1 MLTTTRRPDPR
12 VLLVDDD
19 PAVGKALAAVL
30 RRAGFDVLLAGSIAQ
45 AEELLESRFDAMVLD
60 LRMPEMRGDAFYFL
74 ACVRQ
79 PWLTCRALFVTGDIT
94 EQAESIIENTGCRFL
109 LKPFR
114 AEAMVSEL
122 ELIVPSPVSL
132 VNRAS

>member
-1 MLTTTRRPDPR
+1 MPTTTSAPQPR

-30 RRAGFDVLLAGSIAQ
+30 RRAGFDVLLAGSVGQ
-45 AEELLESRFDAMVLD
+45 AEEMLETRLDAMVLD

-114 AEAMVSEL
+114 AEAMIAEL
-122 ELIVPSPVSL
+122 QLIAPVPLRL
-132 VNRAS
+132 VTRAS

>member
-1 MLTTTRRPDPR
+1 MTDGPHPR
-12 VLLVDDD
+12 VLLVDDE

-30 RRAGFDVLLAGSIAQ
+30 RRAGFDVSLAGSVAQ
-45 AEELLESRFDAMVLD
+45 GEELLAQRFDALVID

-79 PWLTCRALFVTGDIT
+79 PWLNCRALFVTGDIT
-94 EQAESIIENTGCRFL
+94 EQAESIIENTGCRYL

-114 AEAMVSEL
+114 TE
-122 ELIVPSPVSL
+122 ELIAELALIIPSVERPAIS
-132 VNRAS
+132 RAG

>member
-1 MLTTTRRPDPR
+1 MQTTSRRPDPR

-30 RRAGFDVLLAGSIAQ
+30 RRAGFDVSLAGSVAQ
-45 AEELLESRFDAMVLD
+45 AEELLEIRFDAMVLD

-114 AEAMVSEL
+114 AEAMVAEL

-132 VNRAS
+132 VHRAS

>member
-1 MLTTTRRPDPR
+1 MSTTDGPLPR
-12 VLLVDDD
+12 VLLLDDE

-30 RRAGFDVLLAGSIAQ
+30 RRAGFDVSLAQSVAQ
-45 AEELLESRFDAMVLD
+45 AEDLLVERFDALILD

-79 PWLTCRALFVTGDIT
+79 PWLNCRALFVTGDIT

-114 AEAMVSEL
+114 TEEMVAELA
-122 ELIVPSPVSL
+122 LIIPSVQARLIS
-132 VNRAS
+132 RAG

>member
-1 MLTTTRRPDPR
+1 MTDVAHPR
-12 VLLVDDD
+12 VLLVDDE

-30 RRAGFDVLLAGSIAQ
+30 RRAGFDVSLAGSVAQ
-45 AEELLESRFDAMVLD
+45 AEEMLADRFDALIVD

-79 PWLTCRALFVTGDIT
+79 PWLNCRALFVTGDIT
-94 EQAESIIENTGCRFL
+94 EQAESIIENTGCRYL

-114 AEAMVSEL
+114 TEEMIAELAQIIPAAMPHA
-122 ELIVPSPVSL
+122 IP
-132 VNRAS
+132 RAG

>member
-1 MLTTTRRPDPR
+1 MLTTARRPDPR

-30 RRAGFDVLLAGSIAQ
+30 RRAGFEVSLAGSVAQ
-45 AEELLESRFDAMVLD
+45 AEELLEGRFDAMVLD

-114 AEAMVSEL
+114 AEALVAEL
-122 ELIVPSPVSL
+122 HEIVPSPVSL
-132 VNRAS
+132 VHRAS

>member
-1 MLTTTRRPDPR
+1 MTEPALAR

-30 RRAGFDVLLAGSIAQ
+30 RRAGFDVALAGSVAQ
-45 AEELLESRFDAMVLD
+45 GEELLAQRFDALVID

-79 PWLTCRALFVTGDIT
+79 PWLNCRALFVTGDIT
-94 EQAESIIENTGCRFL
+94 EQAESIIENTGCRYL

-114 AEAMVSEL
+114 TEEMIAELA
-122 ELIVPSPVSL
+122 LIVPMVTRAVS
-132 VNRAS
+132 RAG

>member
-1 MLTTTRRPDPR
+1 MATTDHPDPR
-12 VLLVDDD
+12 VLLLDDD

-30 RRAGFDVLLAGSIAQ
+30 RRAGFDVTLAGSVGQ
-45 AEELLESRFDAMVLD
+45 AEEMLEARFDAMVLD

-74 ACVRQ
+74 ACLRQ

-94 EQAESIIENTGCRFL
+94 EQAEAIIENTGCRFL

-114 AEAMVSEL
+114 SEAMVTEL
-122 ELIVPSPVSL
+122 RQLVPSPIGL
-132 VNRAS
+132 IHRAS

>member
-1 MLTTTRRPDPR
+1 MAMTDRPEPR

-30 RRAGFDVLLAGSIAQ
+30 RRAGFVVALAGGVAQ
-45 AEELLESRFDAMVLD
+45 AEELLAERFDAMVLD
-60 LRMPEMRGDAFYFL
+60 LRMPEMRGDAFYYL
-74 ACVRQ
+74 ACLRQ
-79 PWLTCRALFVTGDIT
+79 PWLSCRALFVTGDIT

-114 AEAMVSEL
+114 TEELVAELA
-122 ELIVPSPVSL
+122 LIIPEEPSVIP
-132 VNRAS
+132 RAG